1 MYPGVELR
9 LLRYVVA
16 VAEELHFSRAAD
28 KLHVAQP
35 SLSKQIIE
43 LEAELGTRLFERTK
57 REVSLTDAGKA
68 FVQEARAALLHSHRA
83 VHVAKA
89 NRHGSTFSLGY
100 SPHINFEILFRV
112 RSTLAAEFPN
122 VKSSFV
128 SAFSYPQLQMIR
140 SGELHAGLVAM
151 PLSADGVTIQTIHR
165 EPLVVAMSS
174 KSHLHSK
181 RTIHLA
187 GLHKEPMVVIAK
199 SIHPGFHDYL
209 NKACRRYGF
218 EPTIVQEVTT
228 LSECMRMVAEGV
240 GYTLMPSSYYE
251 KPQYVGVIFRP
262 IEKHP
267 LWLEFGIA
275 HKTGSQAAIVQRLL
289 SCFENKRKP
298 QRVGLRPVVQSA

>member
-1 MYPGVELR
+1 M
-9 LLRYVVA
+9 
-16 VAEELHFSRAAD
+16 
-28 KLHVAQP
+28 
-35 SLSKQIIE
+35 SKQIRE
-43 LEAELGTRLFERTK
+43 LEEELGTKLFERTK

-83 VHVAKA
+83 IHVAKA

-100 SPHINFEILFRV
+100 SPHINFKILFQAR
-112 RSTLAAEFPN
+112 TALATDFPN
-122 VKSSFV
+122 VKTSFV

-140 SGELHAGLVAM
+140 AGELQAGLVAM

-209 NKACRRYGF
+209 HKACLRYGF

-240 GYTLMPSSYYE
+240 G
-251 KPQYVGVIFRP
+251 
-262 IEKHP
+262 
-267 LWLEFGIA
+267 
-275 HKTGSQAAIVQRLL
+275 
-289 SCFENKRKP
+289 
-298 QRVGLRPVVQSA
+298 